1 MQLRGYIMLQSTKY
15 KILEKGKYAA
25 EGITKSCLLS
35 LQPARTW
42 FLLINDLFFTLA
54 LCLCLFCLC
63 LSYLCL
69 LYLCLFIYVF
79 LIDYLISYPF
89 PLIVFFFVL
98 GFGVGFVLSCL
109 SLSILSYLS
118 LRILL
123 SLCLIRLSAIMS
135 KILINRPLP
144 EVKIGSHNVA
154 RQCPRRQVARKTFSF
169 SKVVVPYHY

>member
-1 MQLRGYIMLQSTKY
+1 MQLRRYVMLQSTKY

-42 FLLINDLFFTLA
+42 FLLINDLFFTWT
-54 LCLCLFCLC
+54 
-63 LSYLCL
+63 LS
-69 LYLCLFIYVF
+69 LCLFIFVF
-79 LIDYLISYPF
+79 LIDYLICYPF

-109 SLSILSYLS
+109 SLLILSYLS

-123 SLCLIRLSAIMS
+123 FLCLIRLSAIMS
-135 KILINRPLP
+135 KSLINRPLP
-144 EVKIGSHNVA
+144 EVKIGSHNLA
-154 RQCPRRQVARKTFSF
+154 RQCPARQVARKTFSF
-169 SKVVVPYHY
+169 WKVVVPYQ